1 MLLSLMV
8 SRHRVHMSLSR
19 TEKLTIAAVGT
30 LGTGLLLLRNPNM
43 ISGATSAYG
52 WAHAYCYLNNSKLIW
67 LHVLTDSVIFL
78 SYAAISVV
86 LAYLVY
92 RTRRGMPFS
101 WMFLAF
107 GTFIIA
113 CGFTHLMEVI
123 VLWKPLYWLSGDVKL
138 ITAVAS
144 LITAVAL
151 PPLVPKVEAMVQ
163 MAKLSEARSQILRTE
178 IDKRVQTEEML
189 RRLSGRVLTLQDEER
204 RRLGRELHDS
214 AGQLLAALRINLG
227 IISQATQNDPRTSAK
242 VADSATLADQVI
254 SEIRT
259 LSYLLHPPMLDET
272 GLASAVEWYIRGFS
286 ERSKIAVTLDLS
298 PQMGRFPRDVETAIF
313 RMIQE
318 CLVNIH
324 RHSSSATASIALRSS
339 ESGVSLTIR
348 DEGCGISA
356 ETLNKLEEGTGDLGV
371 GIGGM
376 RERARQLG
384 GSIAI
389 KRANPGTLVEV
400 TLPVIRPLPQPE
412 AAFSEAAG

>member
-1 MLLSLMV
+1 M
-8 SRHRVHMSLSR
+8 
-19 TEKLTIAAVGT
+19 
-30 LGTGLLLLRNPNM
+30 
-43 ISGATSAYG
+43 
-52 WAHAYCYLNNSKLIW
+52 NNSKLIW